1 MKRESGIGNRF
12 PAVNAMRS
20 WADTM
25 IGLLLLAVVAAASAA
40 DIWYEDNNLGR
51 AGGMPAD
58 FVEKFQ
64 RPESFSQASRYIRVY
79 MVRANVLEKLEDPF
93 LTTQFLPYLKKNNIK
108 LAIDAG
114 GATFT
119 QMGGRQQVFVRNI
132 DLLNRLKRL
141 GAQVDYVSLQSAL
154 DKYPKIDGMKV
165 EYPLSKRIE
174 DVVAFSKAVR
184 EVYPQA
190 AIGLIDSLPSAARE
204 YRQPYRQLKDAL
216 ASAGI
221 ALSYIHLDISFD
233 IPREGRRG
241 VTWKAI
247 REAESYVEDELGLKF
262 GYFTTSRR
270 GGYQSSKAFHERVM
284 AALECYADAGGTP
297 RDFII
302 ASWFP
307 HPQRTVPETA
317 AGDDYPAMRT
327 VLEYGRQLEQI
338 EKDGPSWAAQRAR
351 EPGRRA
357 ICAAQ

>member
-1 MKRESGIGNRF
+1 
-12 PAVNAMRS
+12 
-20 WADTM
+20 M
-25 IGLLLLAVVAAASAA
+25 ITLLLLAVIASGSLAA
-40 DIWYEDNNLGR
+40 DIWYEDNNLGKG
-51 AGGMPAD
+51 GGMPSD

-79 MVRANVLEKLEDPF
+79 MVRANVLEKLDDQF
-93 LTTQFLPYLKKNNIK
+93 LTTQFFPYLRKNGIK

-114 GATFT
+114 GATFI
-119 QMGGRQQVFVRNI
+119 QIGGRKKVFVRNI

-141 GAQVDYVSLQSAL
+141 GVQVDYVSLQSPL
-154 DKYPKIDGMKV
+154 HKYPRIDGMKV

-174 DVVAFSKAVR
+174 DIVAFSTAVR

-190 AIGLIDSLPSAARE
+190 AIGLIDSLPSGARE

-221 ALSYIHLDISFD
+221 ELSYIHLDISFD

-262 GYFTTSRR
+262 GYFTTSRK
-270 GGYQSSKAFHERVM
+270 GGYHSSKAFHERVM

-297 RDFII
+297 RDLII

-307 HPQRTVPETA
+307 HPQKTVPETA
-317 AGDDYPAMRT
+317 TGDDYPAMRT

-338 EKDGPSWAAQRAR
+338 ENDGPSWAAQRAR
-351 EPGRRA
+351 EPERRA
-357 ICAAQ
+357 LCTAP